1 MSIELQGPAFPEE
14 KIRELEGGDNTSNA
28 LKAIFGIPILAFLV
42 GCTGVFLAGCD
53 EAQPSSQEIASELI
67 VAPPLWRHIDQCIA
81 KKESMGKYFADVETA
96 NAWCELSCKVDWG
109 GTEQECTE
117 AIRGFRDIQKRYK
130 EALKREIG
138 K

>member
-1 MSIELQGPAFPEE
+1 MFIELQGPAFPEE

-53 EAQPSSQEIASELI
+53 EAQPSSQQIASEILI
-67 VAPPLWRHIDQCIA
+67 APPLWRHIDVCIA
-81 KKESMGKYFADVETA
+81 ETEKLNSAWSTVEVVDTVCVA
-96 NAWCELSCKVDWG
+96 SCQVDRG
-109 GTEQECTE
+109 GTEPECKE
-117 AIRGFRDIQKRYK
+117 AIRGVRDIQARYK